1 MQREVLWETAAIVV
15 FLLFSTMLIASTGL
29 DIKISSIFSMAGTWP
44 MTNLFPWRQLYLID
58 RAPAIVLAGAAL
70 FIAGYSYKKPALKHW
85 RKAGLFLALFLIIG
99 PGLIVNSGFKDHW
112 GRPRPREIVQ
122 FGGKKEFLQPW
133 QKGISGGGRSF
144 PSGHSSAAFFM
155 IAPFFIYRRRKPGIA
170 RNWLV
175 GGMIFGVLMSLTRI
189 IQGAHFLS
197 DNLWAFGIVYLVGLW
212 LAAAMKLDAGEP
224 LAERG
229 DHA

>member
-1 MQREVLWETAAIVV
+1 MQRKTLQETTAIIL
-15 FLLFSTMLIASTGL
+15 FLLVATMLIASTGL
-29 DIKISSIFSMAGTWP
+29 DIKISSIFSMAGSWP
-44 MTNLFPWRQLYLID
+44 MTNLFPWRQLYLSD
-58 RAPAIVLAGAAL
+58 RTPAIILAASGL
-70 FIAGYSYKKPALKHW
+70 LMAGYSYIKPSLKQW
-85 RKAGLFLALFLIIG
+85 RKTGVFLALFLIIG
-99 PGLIVNSGFKDHW
+99 PGLIVNAGFKDHW

-133 QKGISGGGRSF
+133 QKGVSGGGRSF

-155 IAPFFIYRRRKPGIA
+155 IAPFFIYRRKKPGTA
-170 RNWLV
+170 RNWLI
-175 GGMIFGVLMSLTRI
+175 GGMIFGVLMSITRI

-212 LAAAMKLDAGEP
+212 LAAAMKLDAGES

-229 DHA
+229 EHA